1 MNRIRIGK
9 IAIYA
14 FFYPIL
20 AAGVTF
26 YFIQYVAR
34 LKEPPSF
41 ELAIISTVIGGFALS
56 SGFLR
61 QASPGLQRK
70 IRGIG
75 SFYLGAAVAF
85 IVVALV
91 MPMLNVA
98 QPGTFTYYIVLPASL
113 VSMGAAMLF
122 FAGAT
127 GQLIAE
133 LPKILQEFWWKK

>member
-1 MNRIRIGK
+1 MNK
-9 IAIYA
+9 IKVAVYA

-20 AAGVTF
+20 VAGVTL

-56 SGFLR
+56 SGFLQ
-61 QASPGLQRK
+61 QASSDLRRK

-85 IVVALV
+85 VVVVLV
-91 MPMLNVA
+91 MPMLNAA
-98 QPGTFTYYIVLPASL
+98 QPGTFTYCIVFPASL
-113 VSMGAAMLF
+113 GSMGAAMIF

-133 LPKILQEFWWKK
+133 LPKILQEFWWQK